1 MSDRP
6 IQFVVIE
13 EVLNNLMKDEK
24 IRSHRTAL
32 VEYVTELLKPRVGKH
47 LAEVGITPS
56 LEKEFLKGNTQPVHQ
71 ILQENSSQLGISQNK
86 MRKMKQMEKT
96 DLSCAWD
103 YLQKIMLEEEKRCFR
118 KEAGIVSK
126 VWQQFINHTVIPGEV
141 TLEKLRI
148 ALDMTPEQLL
158 EFERR
163 VVRYVFQVDQALRDI
178 VHELRK
184 GTGMGVTE
192 FLNYAFIGKDA
203 WEVFYP
209 VKGEPNKVKKTSQD
223 TLLKLVI
230 GFNLDENNAWAF
242 MDTAKSTFAVR
253 RDLVVL
259 ACIRCAYTNP
269 IQVQE
274 ILEFFAEDGYGE
286 RYYKNLY
293 R

>member
-32 VEYVTELLKPRVGKH
+32 VEYVAELLKPRVGKR
-47 LAEVGITPS
+47 LEEVGITTS
-56 LEKEFLKGNTQPVHQ
+56 LEREFLKGNTQPVYQ
-71 ILQENSSQLGISQNK
+71 ILKENSSQLGISQEK
-86 MRKMKQMEKT
+86 MQDMKRMGKI

-103 YLQKIMLEEEKRCFR
+103 YLQKIMLEEEKRYFR

-126 VWQQFINHTVIPGEV
+126 VWQQFINHTVLPGKA
-141 TLEKLRI
+141 TLEKLRT

-163 VVRYVFQVDQALRDI
+163 VVRYAFQVNQALRDT

-203 WEVFYP
+203 WEAFYP
-209 VKGEPNKVKKTSQD
+209 AKGDPNQIKKTSQE

-230 GFNLDENNAWAF
+230 GFSLDENNAWAF

-274 ILEFFAEDGYGE
+274 ILEFFAEDGNGE
-286 RYYKNLY
+286 PYYKNLY